1 MTLTHSGLG
10 KRHAFKYLNIL
21 NVLEEATIR
30 IYLVLTYSITAHFKS
45 DDFPKLWGIFT
56 KCR

>member
-1 MTLTHSGLG
+1 MTLTHSGPG